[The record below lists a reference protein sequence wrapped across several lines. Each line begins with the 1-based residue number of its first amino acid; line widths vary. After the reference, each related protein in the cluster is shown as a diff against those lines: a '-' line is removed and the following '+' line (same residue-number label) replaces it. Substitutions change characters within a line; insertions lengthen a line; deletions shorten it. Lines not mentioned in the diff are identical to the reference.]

1 MYPFFFRDHTCSIL
15 WMWKRKTKYS
25 LYRNIDNIEERHN
38 LNGIELP
45 NMQKGPRHI
54 PERGSQVWHCSS
66 SFEPQG
72 QETEAGFSWRD
83 HLFSSLVLDWDRA
96 YLVWTKV
103 WRKCYNDPI
112 GKIDSQMDYLLQIT
126 SVVRAIQDKYEEE
139 FQMTQQFN
147 LIPQTKIM
155 TSVFHL

>member
-1 MYPFFFRDHTCSIL
+1 MYPFFLGTIHVLYCECGKGRPN
-15 WMWKRKTKYS
+15 S

-72 QETEAGFSWRD
+72 QETEAGFS
-83 HLFSSLVLDWDRA
+83 
-96 YLVWTKV
+96 
-103 WRKCYNDPI
+103 
-112 GKIDSQMDYLLQIT
+112 
-126 SVVRAIQDKYEEE
+126 
-139 FQMTQQFN
+139 
-147 LIPQTKIM
+147 
-155 TSVFHL
+155 